1 MSMRKTIGV
10 IGGSGLYQMSGQMS
24 GEMAGLQGV
33 TEVALDT
40 PFGAPSDS
48 YIVGE
53 LPEYGVRLV
62 FLPRHGRGHRLLPG
76 EVNYAAN
83 IHGLKQLGAEFVLS
97 VSAVGSLREHIRP
110 GHVIL
115 PDQFIDRTR
124 GRRST
129 FFGDGVVGHVGFAD
143 PVCATL
149 RRLAGEAAAQVVA
162 QGPAAARPV
171 EVHPSATHVVMEGP
185 AFSTRAESLVY
196 RSLGADTIGMTN
208 PPEASSPREA
218 ELCYATAR
226 PVHRL
231 RLLARGRGG
240 GQRRS
245 GGRGAAPKRRPGA
258 KIIVATARLLA
269 AAPPRSCPC
278 SSAVKHAVMTA
289 PDRIS
294 PAAYARLEL
303 IIGRYIKKPAA
314 GPGAQPGS

>member
-1 MSMRKTIGV
+1 MRKTIGV

-196 RSLGADTIGMTN
+196 RSFGADTIGMTN
-208 PPEASSPREA
+208 LPEAKLAREA
-218 ELCYATAR
+218 ELCYATLALCTDYDCWHEDEAA
-226 PVHRL
+226 VSVDQVVAVLHRNVA
-231 RLLARGRGG
+231 LA
-240 GQRRS
+240 Q
-245 GGRGAAPKRRPGA
+245 

-278 SSAVKHAVMTA
+278 SSAVKHAIMTA